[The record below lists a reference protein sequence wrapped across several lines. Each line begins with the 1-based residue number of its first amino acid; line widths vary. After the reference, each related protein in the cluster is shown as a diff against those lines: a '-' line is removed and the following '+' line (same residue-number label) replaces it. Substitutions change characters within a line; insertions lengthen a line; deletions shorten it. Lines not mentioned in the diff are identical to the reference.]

1 MYRSFV
7 CVIICFALIFGAI
20 TLSYASTDVTFPS
33 PQPVYIDQGGY
44 TIATVNSSGGVS
56 FSSTSF
62 VGAITNL
69 CQSLGSIISYYKTS
83 DITVNQANNT
93 PRQTNIKGAIF
104 DISMILSGIYADS
117 SSIRNFI
124 NQANTTLTLID
135 NKLDSLYSVAS
146 STNNYVYRIHD
157 NTNTIEQEL
166 MDIHS
171 EHGGLIQSILD
182 TLYFDNVIYINTYI
196 DNYID
201 VNIQSNSLTNAN
213 TKLNNYPYNGDNTGN
228 KYFNSIIPV
237 SELDN
242 KNDITI
248 YFPFN
253 NIGDISTYSRS
264 FTKNIYVST
273 DGINFEMIRSVNIT
287 NNYEI
292 NDNKFICR
300 ITIDADLSNYNYI
313 GNVIYQISFSNN
325 NNNNFNNCTPYIL
338 TQNNV
343 KKSYFELWRELYAS
357 EDIINSKEQQKP
369 LEETILGEFT
379 GDGSASVSIGDA
391 SNMAEI
397 SSDIKNGF
405 NAGGSVGGLMSVFNS
420 NDTTLFSWFTQIVSD
435 EINTL
440 YNPTRSNNNII
451 NFIDK
456 QYEFI
461 NDNFN

>member
-7 CVIICFALIFGAI
+7 CIIVCFTLIFSTI

-62 VGAITNL
+62 VGAITNI

-83 DITVNQANNT
+83 DITVNQSNNT
-93 PRQTNIKGAIF
+93 PRQTNFKGAIF

-124 NQANTTLTLID
+124 NQANITLALID

-171 EHGGLIQSILD
+171 EHGNLLESIYNTFYYEYEKEDLLYYDKYIGINNSNVVRVPLSEYPFHLDDTQYFLTYFLPLIP
-182 TLYFDNVIYINTYI
+182 IN
-196 DNYID
+196 NE
-201 VNIQSNSLTNAN
+201 
-213 TKLNNYPYNGDNTGN
+213 N
-228 KYFNSIIPV
+228 KY
-237 SELDN
+237 
-242 KNDITI
+242 TI
-248 YFPFN
+248 YFPINSDKGSNREMN
-253 NIGDISTYSRS
+253 NTSP
-264 FTKNIYVST
+264 IYVFDEQYNRT
-273 DGINFEMIRSVNIT
+273 RIT
-287 NNYEI
+287 NVSYHYSYTSYNNMIVMNIDNI
-292 NDNKFICR
+292 NV
-300 ITIDADLSNYNYI
+300 DLSSYKYFVLPNTINSPSTGNNPINYNDVV
-313 GNVIYQISFSNN
+313 GN
-325 NNNNFNNCTPYIL
+325 TPYMIGK
-338 TQNNV
+338 TSGY
-343 KKSYFELWRELYAS
+343 KSYFELWRELYAS
-357 EDIINSKEQQKP
+357 DDIINSKEQQKP
-369 LEETILGEFT
+369 LEEQVLSDFT

-405 NAGGSVGGLMSVFNS
+405 NAGGSISGLMNVFNS
-420 NDTTLFSWFTQIVSD
+420 DDATLFSWFTQSVSD

-440 YNPTRSNNNII
+440 YNPQRSNNNII

-461 NDNFN
+461 NNNFN